1 MRGNIT
7 RRGKSSWRLKFDVDA
22 DNGERVTRYQTV
34 KGKRAD
40 AEAELARLLND
51 AHKGTLIDQ
60 SKVTIA
66 GHLRSWLDGKTD
78 ISGVTVERYTE
89 IIENRIIPVL
99 GDVELQRLR
108 PKHVQD
114 WLNGL
119 SKSGGR
125 RHGQGLGPRTV
136 RHCYRVLWGA
146 LKQAVKLEL
155 LARNVADAATPPRLK
170 ADEVEI
176 LSPEQIRAVR
186 DALRGHRLG
195 PLSSLCLASGC
206 RLGELLALRWGD
218 IDGSVLSVERS
229 LEQTKAGL
237 RFKEPK
243 SKHGRRKISLPPR
256 AVADLADHR
265 GDLLRHPDALVF
277 CNSDGSPIK
286 RNNLSVMWNREI
298 RRIKGVPNV
307 TFHAL
312 RHTHASAL
320 IKGGI
325 DVVSVSRR
333 LGHSSPVITL
343 KVYAHLFG
351 DGADTDAAIAIE
363 RMMG

>member
-1 MRGNIT
+1 M
-7 RRGKSSWRLKFDVDA
+7 
-22 DNGERVTRYQTV
+22 
-34 KGKRAD
+34 
-40 AEAELARLLND
+40 
-51 AHKGTLIDQ
+51 
-60 SKVTIA
+60 
-66 GHLRSWLDGKTD
+66 
-78 ISGVTVERYTE
+78 
-89 IIENRIIPVL
+89 
-99 GDVELQRLR
+99 
-108 PKHVQD
+108 
-114 WLNGL
+114 
-119 SKSGGR
+119 
-125 RHGQGLGPRTV
+125 
-136 RHCYRVLWGA
+136 
-146 LKQAVKLEL
+146 
-155 LARNVADAATPPRLK
+155 
-170 ADEVEI
+170 
-176 LSPEQIRAVR
+176 
-186 DALRGHRLG
+186 
-195 PLSSLCLASGC
+195 
-206 RLGELLALRWGD
+206 
-218 IDGSVLSVERS
+218 
-229 LEQTKAGL
+229 
-237 RFKEPK
+237 
-243 SKHGRRKISLPPR
+243 
-256 AVADLADHR
+256 ADLADHR